1 MCTTIWHVCA
11 VHRNFCGI
19 AQPRLGQLSKWIVRS
34 IHSDTVL
41 REQYLGA
48 YPRCLLPRL
57 VLLPEA
63 TFYLALVV
71 GQRFGERCV
80 LLLEVLWNAT
90 C

>member
-1 MCTTIWHVCA
+1 MRVSLGQRKHVTTH
-11 VHRNFCGI
+11 